1 MTASAAPAAPVV
13 QGGVRFWFDIARPFT
28 WPASVVPVLVG
39 TASAAR
45 IDFDPLIFALTLLG
59 SVLIHAGTNLANDYY
74 DNLKGTSSA
83 LSHGSNA
90 LIEQGVITRRQVFL
104 YMLGTFVAGSLC
116 GLAIVALVGWPVLW
130 IGLASVAGGFF
141 YTAPPFSL
149 TYRGLGETAV
159 FLYMGVIMVT
169 ASSYVQL
176 EAWDTRALLLA
187 IPVGLLVTAILHTNN
202 LRDLD
207 EDRRNHKTTWVTLT
221 GRAVGR
227 VVYVLMVGGA
237 FVAVGILVVLREAPL
252 TALAVLGAL
261 TTAARVVGIVFR
273 ETERGPLNLALRG
286 TAKLHARFGLLLAAG
301 LAVGLAWDR

>member
-1 MTASAAPAAPVV
+1 MTAPVAAQQAPAT
-13 QGGVRFWFDIARPFT
+13 GLRFWFNIARPFT

-45 IDFDPLIFALTLLG
+45 IDFDVLIFVLTLAG

-116 GLAIVALVGWPVLW
+116 GIAIVALVGWPVLW

-141 YTAPPFSL
+141 YTAPPLSL

-159 FLYMGVIMVT
+159 FIYMGVIMVT

-176 EAWDTRALLLA
+176 EEWDTRALLLA

-221 GRAVGR
+221 GRPAGR
-227 VVYVLMVGGA
+227 IEYVVMVGGA
-237 FVAVGILVVLREAPL
+237 FVAVGVLVALREAPL
-252 TALAVLGAL
+252 TALAVFAAL
-261 TTAARVVGIVFR
+261 PAAVTVTRIVFR

-301 LAVGLAWDR
+301 VAVGLFWDR